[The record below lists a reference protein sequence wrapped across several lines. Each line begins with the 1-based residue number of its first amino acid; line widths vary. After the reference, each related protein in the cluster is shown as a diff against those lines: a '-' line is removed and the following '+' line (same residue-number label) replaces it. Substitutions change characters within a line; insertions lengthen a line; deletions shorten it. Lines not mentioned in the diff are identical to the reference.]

1 LILHFN
7 FSVKTKTKNGGF
19 MKICIKKSLPI
30 LIIAYSMSIFKIN
43 AFEPSIDVDLPIV
56 SNYVFRGV
64 DVFQSKF
71 VQEKKSISGFNL
83 APAIQPSI
91 TFNFTEGWSF
101 NIWSSFALTNRQDK
115 DIDQILQVPGEDP
128 EDPASVAFAYK
139 SFISGNLLGTPVPF
153 SIVENAVQTAIS
165 GNEEAII
172 KGDKFAP
179 AFYKEP
185 NGLRRV
191 DEVDLTLSYSFD
203 TKLGKMT
210 GGIVTYL
217 LPNTTKGVTGTD
229 QSTELFVGYSPK
241 ALPNLSITLYG
252 ETNLDNYEG
261 ATFTYISYSIPLI
274 ESQNMT
280 LSFDPGLGYQ
290 TQDNLQGIKYV
301 SLPFTLAMGS
311 LKFMFVGIYRP
322 DTRFFDSDPYKG
334 DAVKLLGLS
343 TISDGLIPDPA
354 KNTGILNSIINGYI
368 SKEIQTALTAAGY
381 PFTYTYTPTQSIPKL
396 IYYFSIGY
404 STTF

>member
-115 DIDQILQVPGEDP
+115 DTDQLLQSEPDDVSGPV
-128 EDPASVAFAYK
+128 ASAYND
-139 SFISGNLLGTPVPF
+139 FIAKNLLGTPVPF
-153 SIVENAVQTAIS
+153 SNVENAVQSAIS

-172 KGDKFAP
+172 KGEQFAP

-203 TKLGKMT
+203 TKLGNMT

-217 LPNTTKGVTGTD
+217 LPNTTKGVTGID

-252 ETNLDNYEG
+252 EINLNGYEG

-280 LSFDPGLGYQ
+280 LSFDPELGYQ

-368 SKEIQTALTAAGY
+368 SNQIQTALTAAGY

>member
-1 LILHFN
+1 
-7 FSVKTKTKNGGF
+7 
-19 MKICIKKSLPI
+19 
-30 LIIAYSMSIFKIN
+30 MSIFKIN

-56 SNYVFRGV
+56 STYVFRGV
-64 DVFQSKF
+64 DVFQDKF
-71 VQEKKSISGFNL
+71 VQEKKSIRGFNL

-128 EDPASVAFAYK
+128 DKVASAYNL
-139 SFISGNLLGTPVPF
+139 FISGNLLGTPVPF
-153 SIVENAVQTAIS
+153 SIVENEVQMYIS
-165 GNEEAII
+165 GIDSVTGEPNIEAII
-172 KGDKFAP
+172 KGKKPAP

-203 TKLGKMT
+203 TKLGNMT
-210 GGIVTYL
+210 GGIVTYI

-241 ALPNLSITLYG
+241 ALPNLSITLYV
-252 ETNLDNYEG
+252 ETNLDGYEG
-261 ATFTYISYSIPLI
+261 ATFTNISYSIPLI

-280 LSFDPGLGYQ
+280 LSFDPELGYQ

-322 DTRFFDSDPYKG
+322 DTRFFDSDRYEG

-354 KNTGILNSIINGYI
+354 KNTGILNSIINGFI
-368 SKEIQTALTAAGY
+368 SNEINTALTAAGY
-381 PFTYTYTPTQSIPKL
+381 PFNYTYTPRQSIPKF

-404 STTF
+404 SITF

>member
-1 LILHFN
+1 
-7 FSVKTKTKNGGF
+7 
-19 MKICIKKSLPI
+19 MKICIKKSLII

-56 SNYVFRGV
+56 STYVFRGV
-64 DVFQSKF
+64 DVFQDKF
-71 VQEKKSISGFNL
+71 VQEKKSIRGFNL

-128 EDPASVAFAYK
+128 DKVASAYNL
-139 SFISGNLLGTPVPF
+139 FISGNLLGTPVPF
-153 SIVENAVQTAIS
+153 SIVENEVQMYIS
-165 GNEEAII
+165 GIDSVTGEPNIEAII
-172 KGDKFAP
+172 KGKKPAP

-203 TKLGKMT
+203 TKLGNMT
-210 GGIVTYL
+210 GGIVTYI

-241 ALPNLSITLYG
+241 ALPNLSITLYV
-252 ETNLDNYEG
+252 ETNLDGYEG
-261 ATFTYISYSIPLI
+261 ATFTNISYSIPLI

-280 LSFDPGLGYQ
+280 LSFDPELGYQ

-322 DTRFFDSDPYKG
+322 DTRFFDSDRYEG

-368 SKEIQTALTAAGY
+368 SNEIKTALTAAGY
-381 PFTYTYTPTQSIPKL
+381 PFNYTYTPRQSIPKF

-404 STTF
+404 SITF

>member
-7 FSVKTKTKNGGF
+7 YSVKTKTKNGGF
-19 MKICIKKSLPI
+19 MKICIKKSLLI

-56 SNYVFRGV
+56 STYVFRGV
-64 DVFQSKF
+64 DVFENKF
-71 VQEKKSISGFNL
+71 VQEKKSIRGFNL

-128 EDPASVAFAYK
+128 DKVASAYNL
-139 SFISGNLLGTPVPF
+139 FISGNLLGTPVPF
-153 SIVENAVQTAIS
+153 SIVEDAVQKYIS
-165 GNEEAII
+165 KIGEDII
-172 KGDKFAP
+172 KVENSAP

-185 NGLRRV
+185 NGLRRL

-203 TKLGKMT
+203 TKLGNMT
-210 GGIVTYL
+210 GGIVTYI
-217 LPNTTKGVTGTD
+217 LPNTTKGVTGID

-241 ALPNLSITLYG
+241 ALPNLSITLYV
-252 ETNLDNYEG
+252 ETNLDGYEG
-261 ATFTYISYSIPLI
+261 ATFTNISYSIPLI

-280 LSFDPGLGYQ
+280 LSFDPELGYQ

-322 DTRFFDSDPYKG
+322 DTRFFDSDRYEG

-354 KNTGILNSIINGYI
+354 KNTGILNIIINEYI
-368 SKEIQTALTAAGY
+368 SSEIQTALTAAGY
-381 PFTYTYTPTQSIPKL
+381 PFTYTYTPTQSIPKW

-404 STTF
+404 SITF

>member
-1 LILHFN
+1 
-7 FSVKTKTKNGGF
+7 
-19 MKICIKKSLPI
+19 
-30 LIIAYSMSIFKIN
+30 MSIFKIN

-56 SNYVFRGV
+56 STYVFRGV
-64 DVFQSKF
+64 DVFENKF
-71 VQEKKSISGFNL
+71 VQEKKSIRGFNL

-128 EDPASVAFAYK
+128 DKVASAYNL
-139 SFISGNLLGTPVPF
+139 FISGNLLGTPVPF
-153 SIVENAVQTAIS
+153 SIVENEVQMYIS
-165 GNEEAII
+165 GIDSVTGEPNIEAII
-172 KGDKFAP
+172 KGKKPAP

-203 TKLGKMT
+203 TKLGNMT
-210 GGIVTYL
+210 GGIVTYI

-241 ALPNLSITLYG
+241 ALPNLSITLYV
-252 ETNLDNYEG
+252 ETNLDGYEG
-261 ATFTYISYSIPLI
+261 ATFTNISYSIPLI

-280 LSFDPGLGYQ
+280 LSFDPELGYQ

-322 DTRFFDSDPYKG
+322 DTRFFDSDRYEG

-354 KNTGILNSIINGYI
+354 KNTGILNSIINGFI
-368 SKEIQTALTAAGY
+368 SNEINTALTAAGY
-381 PFTYTYTPTQSIPKL
+381 PFNYTYTPTQSIPKF

-404 STTF
+404 SITF

>member
-1 LILHFN
+1 
-7 FSVKTKTKNGGF
+7 
-19 MKICIKKSLPI
+19 
-30 LIIAYSMSIFKIN
+30 MSIFKIN
-43 AFEPSIDVDLPIV
+43 AFEPSISVDLPIV
-56 SNYVFRGV
+56 STYVFRGV
-64 DVFQSKF
+64 DVFENKF

-115 DIDQILQVPGEDP
+115 DTDQILQILQTPDEEP
-128 EDPASVAFAYK
+128 NTLILASAVASAYNG
-139 SFISGNLLGTPVPF
+139 FISGNLLGTPVPF
-153 SIVENAVQTAIS
+153 SNVENAVQNYIS
-165 GNEEAII
+165 GIGENII
-172 KGDKFAP
+172 KVENSAP

-185 NGLRRV
+185 NGLRRL

-203 TKLGKMT
+203 TKLGNMT
-210 GGIVTYL
+210 GGIVTYI

-241 ALPNLSITLYG
+241 ALPNLSITLYV
-252 ETNLDNYEG
+252 ETNLDGYEG
-261 ATFTYISYSIPLI
+261 ATFTNISYSIPLI

-280 LSFDPGLGYQ
+280 LSFDPELGYQ

-322 DTRFFDSDPYKG
+322 DTRFYDSDPYKG

-368 SKEIQTALTAAGY
+368 SNEIQTALTAAGY
-381 PFTYTYTPTQSIPKL
+381 PFTYTYTPTQSIPKF

-404 STTF
+404 SITF

>member
-7 FSVKTKTKNGGF
+7 YSVKTKTKNGGF
-19 MKICIKKSLPI
+19 MKICIKKSLII

-43 AFEPSIDVDLPIV
+43 AFEPSISVDLPIV
-56 SNYVFRGV
+56 STYVFRGV
-64 DVFQSKF
+64 DVFQNKF

-115 DIDQILQVPGEDP
+115 DIDQILQIGPDDVSSPV
-128 EDPASVAFAYK
+128 ASAYNG
-139 SFISGNLLGTPVPF
+139 FITGNLLGTPVPF
-153 SIVENAVQTAIS
+153 SIVENAVQNYIS
-165 GNEEAII
+165 GIEEAII
-172 KGDKFAP
+172 KGEEFAP

-241 ALPNLSITLYG
+241 ALPNLSITLYV
-252 ETNLDNYEG
+252 ETNLDGYEG
-261 ATFTYISYSIPLI
+261 ATFTNISYSIPLI

-280 LSFDPGLGYQ
+280 LSFDPELGYQ

-322 DTRFFDSDPYKG
+322 DTRFFDSDTYKG

-368 SKEIQTALTAAGY
+368 SNEINTALTAAGY
-381 PFTYTYTPTQSIPKL
+381 PFTYTYTPTQSIPKW

-404 STTF
+404 SITF

>member
-1 LILHFN
+1 
-7 FSVKTKTKNGGF
+7 
-19 MKICIKKSLPI
+19 
-30 LIIAYSMSIFKIN
+30 MSIFKIN

-56 SNYVFRGV
+56 STYVFRGV
-64 DVFQSKF
+64 DVFQDKF
-71 VQEKKSISGFNL
+71 VQEKKSIRGFNL

-128 EDPASVAFAYK
+128 DKVASAYNL
-139 SFISGNLLGTPVPF
+139 FISGNLLGTPVPF
-153 SIVENAVQTAIS
+153 SIVENEVQMYIS
-165 GNEEAII
+165 GIDTVTMEPNIEGII
-172 KGDKFAP
+172 KGNKFAP

-185 NGLRRV
+185 NGLRRL

-203 TKLGKMT
+203 TKLGNMT
-210 GGIVTYL
+210 GGIVTYI

-241 ALPNLSITLYG
+241 ALPNLSITLYV
-252 ETNLDNYEG
+252 ETNLDGYEG
-261 ATFTYISYSIPLI
+261 ATFTNISYSIPLI

-280 LSFDPGLGYQ
+280 LSFDPELGYQ

-322 DTRFFDSDPYKG
+322 DTRFFDSDRYEG

-354 KNTGILNSIINGYI
+354 KNTGILNSIINGFI
-368 SKEIQTALTAAGY
+368 SNEINTALTAAGY
-381 PFTYTYTPTQSIPKL
+381 PFNYTYTPTQSIPKF

-404 STTF
+404 SITF

>member
-1 LILHFN
+1 
-7 FSVKTKTKNGGF
+7 

-43 AFEPSIDVDLPIV
+43 AFEPSISVDLPIV
-56 SNYVFRGV
+56 STYVFRGV
-64 DVFQSKF
+64 DVFQNKF

-115 DIDQILQVPGEDP
+115 DIDQILQIGP
-128 EDPASVAFAYK
+128 EDVSSTVASAYNG
-139 SFISGNLLGTPVPF
+139 FIAGNLLGTPVPF
-153 SIVENAVQTAIS
+153 SIVENAVQTAIT

-172 KGDKFAP
+172 KGEQSAP

-210 GGIVTYL
+210 GGIITYL
-217 LPNTTKGVTGTD
+217 IPNTTKGVTGID

-252 ETNLDNYEG
+252 ETNLDGYEG

-368 SKEIQTALTAAGY
+368 SNEIQTALTAAGY

>member
-115 DIDQILQVPGEDP
+115 DTDQLLQSEPDDVSGTV
-128 EDPASVAFAYK
+128 ASAYND
-139 SFISGNLLGTPVPF
+139 FISGNLLGTPVPF
-153 SIVENAVQTAIS
+153 SNVENAVQNYIS
-165 GNEEAII
+165 TNGEDII

>member
-1 LILHFN
+1 
-7 FSVKTKTKNGGF
+7 
-19 MKICIKKSLPI
+19 
-30 LIIAYSMSIFKIN
+30 MSIFKIN
-43 AFEPSIDVDLPIV
+43 AFEPSIEVDLPIV
-56 SNYVFRGV
+56 STYVFRGV
-64 DVFQSKF
+64 DVFQDKF
-71 VQEKKSISGFNL
+71 VQEKKSIRGFNL

-128 EDPASVAFAYK
+128 DKVASAYNL
-139 SFISGNLLGTPVPF
+139 FISGNLLGTPVPF
-153 SIVENAVQTAIS
+153 SIVENEVQMYIS
-165 GNEEAII
+165 GIDSVTGEPNIEAII
-172 KGDKFAP
+172 KGKKPAP

-203 TKLGKMT
+203 TKLGNMT
-210 GGIVTYL
+210 GGIVTYI

-241 ALPNLSITLYG
+241 ALPNLSITLYV
-252 ETNLDNYEG
+252 ETNLDGYEG
-261 ATFTYISYSIPLI
+261 ATFTNISYSIPLI

-280 LSFDPGLGYQ
+280 LSFDPELGYQ

-322 DTRFFDSDPYKG
+322 DTRFFDSDRYEG

-354 KNTGILNSIINGYI
+354 KNTGILNSIINGFI
-368 SKEIQTALTAAGY
+368 SNEINTALTAAGY
-381 PFTYTYTPTQSIPKL
+381 PFNYTYTPTQSIPKF

-404 STTF
+404 SITF

>member
-1 LILHFN
+1 
-7 FSVKTKTKNGGF
+7 
-19 MKICIKKSLPI
+19 MKICIKKSFTI

-56 SNYVFRGV
+56 STYVFRGV
-64 DVFQSKF
+64 DVFENKF

-115 DIDQILQVPGEDP
+115 DTDQILQVPGEDP
-128 EDPASVAFAYK
+128 VTVAPAYIGYIA
-139 SFISGNLLGTPVPF
+139 GNLLGTPVPF
-153 SIVENAVQTAIS
+153 SIVENEVQMYIS
-165 GNEEAII
+165 GIDSVTGEPNIEAII
-172 KGDKFAP
+172 KGKKPAP

-203 TKLGKMT
+203 TKLGNMT
-210 GGIVTYL
+210 GGIVTYI

-241 ALPNLSITLYG
+241 ALPNLSITLYV
-252 ETNLDNYEG
+252 ETNLDGYEG
-261 ATFTYISYSIPLI
+261 ATFTNISYSIPLI

-322 DTRFFDSDPYKG
+322 DTRFFDSDRYEG

-354 KNTGILNSIINGYI
+354 KNTGILNSIINGFI
-368 SKEIQTALTAAGY
+368 SNEINTALTAAGY
-381 PFTYTYTPTQSIPKL
+381 PFNYTYTPTQSIPKW

-404 STTF
+404 SITF

>member
-7 FSVKTKTKNGGF
+7 FSVKTKIKNGGF
-19 MKICIKKSLPI
+19 MKICIKKSLII

-43 AFEPSIDVDLPIV
+43 AFEPSISVDLPIV
-56 SNYVFRGV
+56 STYVFRGV
-64 DVFQSKF
+64 DVFQNKF

-115 DIDQILQVPGEDP
+115 DTDQLLQSGPDDVSGPV
-128 EDPASVAFAYK
+128 ASAYNG
-139 SFISGNLLGTPVPF
+139 FIAGNLLGTPVPF
-153 SIVENAVQTAIS
+153 SIVENAVQTYIS
-165 GNEEAII
+165 ANGEDII

-252 ETNLDNYEG
+252 ETNLDGYEG

-368 SKEIQTALTAAGY
+368 SNEIQTALTAAGY

>member
-1 LILHFN
+1 
-7 FSVKTKTKNGGF
+7 
-19 MKICIKKSLPI
+19 
-30 LIIAYSMSIFKIN
+30 MSIFKIN

-56 SNYVFRGV
+56 STYVFRGV
-64 DVFQSKF
+64 DVFENKF
-71 VQEKKSISGFNL
+71 VQEKKSIRGFNL

-128 EDPASVAFAYK
+128 DKVASAYNL
-139 SFISGNLLGTPVPF
+139 FISGNLLGTPVPF
-153 SIVENAVQTAIS
+153 SIVENEVQMYIS
-165 GNEEAII
+165 GIDSVTGEPNIEAII
-172 KGDKFAP
+172 KGKKPAP

-203 TKLGKMT
+203 TKLGNMT
-210 GGIVTYL
+210 GGIVTYI

-241 ALPNLSITLYG
+241 ALPNLSITLYV
-252 ETNLDNYEG
+252 ETNLDGYEG
-261 ATFTYISYSIPLI
+261 ATFTNISYSIPLI

-280 LSFDPGLGYQ
+280 LSFDPELGYQ

-322 DTRFFDSDPYKG
+322 DTRFFDSDRYEG

-354 KNTGILNSIINGYI
+354 KNTGILNSIINGFI
-368 SKEIQTALTAAGY
+368 SNEINTALTAAGY
-381 PFTYTYTPTQSIPKL
+381 PFNYTYTPRQSIPKF

-404 STTF
+404 SITF

>member
-1 LILHFN
+1 
-7 FSVKTKTKNGGF
+7 
-19 MKICIKKSLPI
+19 MKICIKKSLII

-43 AFEPSIDVDLPIV
+43 AFEPSISVDLPIV
-56 SNYVFRGV
+56 STYVFRGV
-64 DVFQSKF
+64 DVFQNKF

-115 DIDQILQVPGEDP
+115 DTDQLLQTPGEDP
-128 EDPASVAFAYK
+128 DTVASAYNN
-139 SFISGNLLGTPVPF
+139 FIAGNLLGTPVPF
-153 SIVENAVQTAIS
+153 SIVENAVQNYIS
-165 GNEEAII
+165 GNQTEEDII

-210 GGIVTYL
+210 GGIITYL
-217 LPNTTKGVTGTD
+217 IPNTTKGVTGID

-252 ETNLDNYEG
+252 ETNLDGYEWSNV
-261 ATFTYISYSIPLI
+261 YIYKLFYTVNRKP
-274 ESQNMT
+274 
-280 LSFDPGLGYQ
+280 
-290 TQDNLQGIKYV
+290 KYD
-301 SLPFTLAMGS
+301 FI
-311 LKFMFVGIYRP
+311 F
-322 DTRFFDSDPYKG
+322 
-334 DAVKLLGLS
+334 
-343 TISDGLIPDPA
+343 
-354 KNTGILNSIINGYI
+354 
-368 SKEIQTALTAAGY
+368 
-381 PFTYTYTPTQSIPKL
+381 
-396 IYYFSIGY
+396 
-404 STTF
+404 

>member
-1 LILHFN
+1 
-7 FSVKTKTKNGGF
+7 
-19 MKICIKKSLPI
+19 
-30 LIIAYSMSIFKIN
+30 MSIFKIN

-56 SNYVFRGV
+56 STYVFRGV
-64 DVFQSKF
+64 DVFENKF
-71 VQEKKSISGFNL
+71 VQEKKSIRGFNL

-128 EDPASVAFAYK
+128 DKVASAYNL
-139 SFISGNLLGTPVPF
+139 FISGNLLGTPVPF
-153 SIVENAVQTAIS
+153 SIVENEVQMYIS
-165 GNEEAII
+165 GIDSVTGEPNIEAII
-172 KGDKFAP
+172 KGKKPAP

-203 TKLGKMT
+203 TKLGNMT
-210 GGIVTYL
+210 GGIVTYI

-241 ALPNLSITLYG
+241 ALPNLSITLYV
-252 ETNLDNYEG
+252 ETNLDGYEG
-261 ATFTYISYSIPLI
+261 ATFTNISYSIPLI

-280 LSFDPGLGYQ
+280 LSFDPELGYQ

-322 DTRFFDSDPYKG
+322 DTRFFDSDRYEG

-354 KNTGILNSIINGYI
+354 KNTGILNSIINGFI
-368 SKEIQTALTAAGY
+368 SNEINTALTAAGY
-381 PFTYTYTPTQSIPKL
+381 PFTYTYTPTQSIPKF

-404 STTF
+404 SITF

>member
-1 LILHFN
+1 
-7 FSVKTKTKNGGF
+7 
-19 MKICIKKSLPI
+19 
-30 LIIAYSMSIFKIN
+30 MSIFKIN

-56 SNYVFRGV
+56 STYVFRGV
-64 DVFQSKF
+64 DVFQDKF
-71 VQEKKSISGFNL
+71 VQEKKSIRGFNL

-128 EDPASVAFAYK
+128 DKVASAYNL
-139 SFISGNLLGTPVPF
+139 FISGNLLGTPVPF
-153 SIVENAVQTAIS
+153 SIVENAVQSYIS
-165 GNEEAII
+165 DIDNVTGEPNIEAII
-172 KGDKFAP
+172 KGKKPAP

-185 NGLRRV
+185 NGLRRL

-203 TKLGKMT
+203 TKLGNMT
-210 GGIVTYL
+210 GGIVTYI

-241 ALPNLSITLYG
+241 ALPNLSITLYV
-252 ETNLDNYEG
+252 ETNLDGYEG
-261 ATFTYISYSIPLI
+261 ATFTNISYSIPLI

-280 LSFDPGLGYQ
+280 LSFDPELGYQ

-322 DTRFFDSDPYKG
+322 DTRFFDSDRYEG

-368 SKEIQTALTAAGY
+368 SNEIKTALTAAGY
-381 PFTYTYTPTQSIPKL
+381 PFNYTYTPTQSIPKW

-404 STTF
+404 SITF

>member
-1 LILHFN
+1 
-7 FSVKTKTKNGGF
+7 
-19 MKICIKKSLPI
+19 MKICIKKSLII

-56 SNYVFRGV
+56 STYVFRGV
-64 DVFQSKF
+64 DVFQDKF
-71 VQEKKSISGFNL
+71 VQEKKSIRGFNL

-128 EDPASVAFAYK
+128 DKVASAYNL
-139 SFISGNLLGTPVPF
+139 FISGNLLGTPVPF
-153 SIVENAVQTAIS
+153 SIVENEVQMYIS
-165 GNEEAII
+165 GIDSVTGEPNIEAII
-172 KGDKFAP
+172 KGKKPAP

-203 TKLGKMT
+203 TKLGNMT
-210 GGIVTYL
+210 GGIVTYI

-241 ALPNLSITLYG
+241 ALPNLSITLYV
-252 ETNLDNYEG
+252 ETNLDGYEG
-261 ATFTYISYSIPLI
+261 ATFTNISYSIPLI

-280 LSFDPGLGYQ
+280 LSFDPELGYQ

-322 DTRFFDSDPYKG
+322 DTRFFDSDRYEG

-354 KNTGILNSIINGYI
+354 KNTGILNSIINGFI
-368 SKEIQTALTAAGY
+368 SNEINTALTAAGY
-381 PFTYTYTPTQSIPKL
+381 PFNYTYTPTQSIPKF

-404 STTF
+404 SITF

>member
-1 LILHFN
+1 
-7 FSVKTKTKNGGF
+7 
-19 MKICIKKSLPI
+19 
-30 LIIAYSMSIFKIN
+30 MSIFKIN

-56 SNYVFRGV
+56 STYVFRGV
-64 DVFQSKF
+64 DVFENKF
-71 VQEKKSISGFNL
+71 VQEKKSIRGFNL

-128 EDPASVAFAYK
+128 DKVASAYNL
-139 SFISGNLLGTPVPF
+139 FISGNLLGTPVPF
-153 SIVENAVQTAIS
+153 SIVENEVQMYIS
-165 GNEEAII
+165 GIDSVTGEPNIEAII
-172 KGDKFAP
+172 KGKKPAP

-203 TKLGKMT
+203 TKLGNMT
-210 GGIVTYL
+210 GGIVTYI

-241 ALPNLSITLYG
+241 ALPNLSITLYV
-252 ETNLDNYEG
+252 ETNLDGYEG
-261 ATFTYISYSIPLI
+261 ATFTNISYSIPLI

-280 LSFDPGLGYQ
+280 LSFDPELGYQ

-322 DTRFFDSDPYKG
+322 DTRFFDSDRYEG

-368 SKEIQTALTAAGY
+368 SNEIQTALTAAGY
-381 PFTYTYTPTQSIPKL
+381 PFNYTYTPTQSIPKF

-404 STTF
+404 SITF

>member
-1 LILHFN
+1 
-7 FSVKTKTKNGGF
+7 
-19 MKICIKKSLPI
+19 
-30 LIIAYSMSIFKIN
+30 MSIFKIN

-56 SNYVFRGV
+56 STYVFRGV
-64 DVFQSKF
+64 DVFENKF
-71 VQEKKSISGFNL
+71 VQEKKSISEFNL

-115 DIDQILQVPGEDP
+115 DTDQLLQSGPDDVSGTV
-128 EDPASVAFAYK
+128 ASAYNG
-139 SFISGNLLGTPVPF
+139 FISGNLLGTPVPF
-153 SIVENAVQTAIS
+153 SNVITAMQTAIS

-172 KGDKFAP
+172 KGEQFAP

-203 TKLGKMT
+203 TKLGNMT
-210 GGIVTYL
+210 GGIVTYI

-241 ALPNLSITLYG
+241 ALPNLSITLYV
-252 ETNLDNYEG
+252 ETNLDGYEG
-261 ATFTYISYSIPLI
+261 ATFTNISYSIPLI

-322 DTRFFDSDPYKG
+322 DTRFFDSDRYEG

-354 KNTGILNSIINGYI
+354 KNTGILNSIINGFI
-368 SKEIQTALTAAGY
+368 SNEINTALTAAGY
-381 PFTYTYTPTQSIPKL
+381 PFNYTYTPRQSIPKF

-404 STTF
+404 SITF

>member
-7 FSVKTKTKNGGF
+7 YSVKTKTKNGGF

-43 AFEPSIDVDLPIV
+43 AFEPSISVDLPIV
-56 SNYVFRGV
+56 STYVFRGV
-64 DVFQSKF
+64 DVFQNKF

-115 DIDQILQVPGEDP
+115 DTDQILQIGPDDVSSPV
-128 EDPASVAFAYK
+128 ASAYNI
-139 SFISGNLLGTPVPF
+139 FIAGNLLGTPLPF
-153 SIVENAVQTAIS
+153 SIVENAVQNYIS
-165 GNEEAII
+165 GKEEDII
-172 KGDKFAP
+172 KGDEPAP

-252 ETNLDNYEG
+252 ETNLDDYEG

-274 ESQNMT
+274 ESQNMN

-311 LKFMFVGIYRP
+311 LEFMFVGIYRP
-322 DTRFFDSDPYKG
+322 DTRFFDSDSYKG

-354 KNTGILNSIINGYI
+354 KNTGILNSIINEYI
-368 SKEIQTALTAAGY
+368 SNEIKTALTAAGY
-381 PFTYTYTPTQSIPKL
+381 PFNYTYTPRQSIPKL

-404 STTF
+404 SITF

>member
-1 LILHFN
+1 
-7 FSVKTKTKNGGF
+7 
-19 MKICIKKSLPI
+19 MKICIKKSLII

-43 AFEPSIDVDLPIV
+43 AFEPSINVDLPIV
-56 SNYVFRGV
+56 STYVFRGV
-64 DVFQSKF
+64 DVFQNKF

-115 DIDQILQVPGEDP
+115 DTDQLLQSGPGDVSGTV
-128 EDPASVAFAYK
+128 ASAYNG
-139 SFISGNLLGTPVPF
+139 FISGNLLGTPVPF
-153 SIVENAVQTAIS
+153 SSVITAMQTAIS
-165 GNEEAII
+165 GHEEAMI
-172 KGDKFAP
+172 KGEEFAP

-210 GGIVTYL
+210 GGIITYL
-217 LPNTTKGVTGTD
+217 LPNTTKGVTGID

-252 ETNLDNYEG
+252 ETNLDGYEG
-261 ATFTYISYSIPLI
+261 STFTYISYSIPLI

-290 TQDNLQGIKYV
+290 TQNNLQGIKYV

-368 SKEIQTALTAAGY
+368 SNKIQTALTAAGY
-381 PFTYTYTPTQSIPKL
+381 PFTYTYTPRQSIPKL
-396 IYYFSIGY
+396 IYYFSIEY

>member
-1 LILHFN
+1 
-7 FSVKTKTKNGGF
+7 
-19 MKICIKKSLPI
+19 MKICIKKSLTI

-43 AFEPSIDVDLPIV
+43 AFEPSISVDLPIV
-56 SNYVFRGV
+56 STYVFRGV
-64 DVFQSKF
+64 DVFQDKF
-71 VQEKKSISGFNL
+71 VQEKKSIRGFNL

-115 DIDQILQVPGEDP
+115 DIDQILQVPGQDP
-128 EDPASVAFAYK
+128 EDPASVAFAYN
-139 SFISGNLLGTPVPF
+139 SFIAGNLLGTPVPF

-165 GNEEAII
+165 GKEEAII
-172 KGDKFAP
+172 KGEEFAP

-203 TKLGKMT
+203 TKLGNMT
-210 GGIVTYL
+210 GGIVTYI

-241 ALPNLSITLYG
+241 ALPNLSITLYV
-252 ETNLDNYEG
+252 ETNLNGYEG
-261 ATFTYISYSIPLI
+261 ATFTNISYSIPLI

-280 LSFDPGLGYQ
+280 LSFDPELGYQ

-322 DTRFFDSDPYKG
+322 DTRFFDSDRYEG

-354 KNTGILNSIINGYI
+354 KNTGILNSIINGFI
-368 SKEIQTALTAAGY
+368 SNEINTALTAAGY
-381 PFTYTYTPTQSIPKL
+381 PFNYTYTPTQSIPKW

-404 STTF
+404 SITF

>member
-1 LILHFN
+1 
-7 FSVKTKTKNGGF
+7 
-19 MKICIKKSLPI
+19 
-30 LIIAYSMSIFKIN
+30 MSIFKIN

-56 SNYVFRGV
+56 STYVFRGV
-64 DVFQSKF
+64 DVFENKF
-71 VQEKKSISGFNL
+71 VQEKKSIRGFNL

-115 DIDQILQVPGEDP
+115 DTDQILQVPGQDP
-128 EDPASVAFAYK
+128 EDPASVAFAYN
-139 SFISGNLLGTPVPF
+139 SFIAGNLLGTPVPF
-153 SIVENAVQTAIS
+153 SIVESNVQNYIS
-165 GNEEAII
+165 ANVEDII
-172 KGDKFAP
+172 IGEKPAP

-185 NGLRRV
+185 NGLRRL

-203 TKLGKMT
+203 TKLGNMT
-210 GGIVTYL
+210 GGIVTYI

-241 ALPNLSITLYG
+241 ALPNLSITLYV
-252 ETNLDNYEG
+252 ETNLDGYEG
-261 ATFTYISYSIPLI
+261 ATFTNISYSIPLI

-280 LSFDPGLGYQ
+280 LSFDPELGYQ

-322 DTRFFDSDPYKG
+322 DTRFFDSDRYEG

-354 KNTGILNSIINGYI
+354 KNTGILNSIINGFI
-368 SKEIQTALTAAGY
+368 SNEINTALTAAGY
-381 PFTYTYTPTQSIPKL
+381 PFNYTYTPTQSIPKF

-404 STTF
+404 SITF

>member
-19 MKICIKKSLPI
+19 MKICIKKSLII

-43 AFEPSIDVDLPIV
+43 AFEPSISVDLPIV
-56 SNYVFRGV
+56 STYVFRGV
-64 DVFQSKF
+64 DVFQNKF

-115 DIDQILQVPGEDP
+115 DTDQLLQSEPDDVSGPV
-128 EDPASVAFAYK
+128 ASAYNG
-139 SFISGNLLGTPVPF
+139 FIAGNLLGTPVPF
-153 SIVENAVQTAIS
+153 SNVITAVQTAIT

-172 KGDKFAP
+172 KGEQSAP

-217 LPNTTKGVTGTD
+217 LPNTTKGVTGED

-252 ETNLDNYEG
+252 ETNLDGYGG

-368 SKEIQTALTAAGY
+368 SNQIQTALTAAGY

>member
-1 LILHFN
+1 
-7 FSVKTKTKNGGF
+7 
-19 MKICIKKSLPI
+19 
-30 LIIAYSMSIFKIN
+30 MSIFKIN
-43 AFEPSIDVDLPIV
+43 AFEPSISVDLPIV
-56 SNYVFRGV
+56 STYVFRGV
-64 DVFQSKF
+64 DVFENKF

-115 DIDQILQVPGEDP
+115 DTDQILQILQTPDEDP
-128 EDPASVAFAYK
+128 NTLILASAVASAYNG
-139 SFISGNLLGTPVPF
+139 FISGNLLGTPVPF
-153 SIVENAVQTAIS
+153 SNVENAVQNYIS
-165 GNEEAII
+165 GIGENII
-172 KGDKFAP
+172 KVENSAP

-185 NGLRRV
+185 NGLRRL

-203 TKLGKMT
+203 TKLGNMT

-241 ALPNLSITLYG
+241 ALPNLSITLYA
-252 ETNLDNYEG
+252 ETNLDGYEG
-261 ATFTYISYSIPLI
+261 ATFTNISYSIPLI

-280 LSFDPGLGYQ
+280 LSFDPELGYQ

-322 DTRFFDSDPYKG
+322 DTRFYDSDPYKG

-368 SKEIQTALTAAGY
+368 SNEIQTALTAAGY
-381 PFTYTYTPTQSIPKL
+381 PFTYTYTPRQSIPKL

>member
-1 LILHFN
+1 
-7 FSVKTKTKNGGF
+7 

-56 SNYVFRGV
+56 STYVFRGV
-64 DVFQSKF
+64 DVFQDKF
-71 VQEKKSISGFNL
+71 VQEKKSIRGFNL

-128 EDPASVAFAYK
+128 DKVASAYNL
-139 SFISGNLLGTPVPF
+139 FISGNLLGTPVPF
-153 SIVENAVQTAIS
+153 SIVENEVQMYIS
-165 GNEEAII
+165 GIDSVTGEPNIEAII
-172 KGDKFAP
+172 KGKKPAP

-203 TKLGKMT
+203 TKLGNMT
-210 GGIVTYL
+210 GGIVTYI

-241 ALPNLSITLYG
+241 ALPNLSITLYV
-252 ETNLDNYEG
+252 ETNLDGYEG
-261 ATFTYISYSIPLI
+261 ATFTNISYSIPLI

-280 LSFDPGLGYQ
+280 LSFDPELGYQ

-322 DTRFFDSDPYKG
+322 DTRFFDSDRYEG

-354 KNTGILNSIINGYI
+354 KNTGILNSIINGFI
-368 SKEIQTALTAAGY
+368 SNEINTALTAAGY
-381 PFTYTYTPTQSIPKL
+381 PFNYTYTPTQSIPKF

-404 STTF
+404 SITF

>member
-1 LILHFN
+1 
-7 FSVKTKTKNGGF
+7 
-19 MKICIKKSLPI
+19 
-30 LIIAYSMSIFKIN
+30 MSIFKIN

-56 SNYVFRGV
+56 STYVFRGV
-64 DVFQSKF
+64 DVFQDKF
-71 VQEKKSISGFNL
+71 VQEKKSIRGFNL

-128 EDPASVAFAYK
+128 DKVASAYNL
-139 SFISGNLLGTPVPF
+139 FISGNLLGTPVPF
-153 SIVENAVQTAIS
+153 SIVENEVQMYIS
-165 GNEEAII
+165 GIDSVTGEPNIEAII
-172 KGDKFAP
+172 KGKKPAP

-203 TKLGKMT
+203 TKLGNMT
-210 GGIVTYL
+210 GGIVTYI

-241 ALPNLSITLYG
+241 ALPNLSITLYV
-252 ETNLDNYEG
+252 ETNLDGYEG
-261 ATFTYISYSIPLI
+261 ATFTNISYSIPLI

-280 LSFDPGLGYQ
+280 LSFDPELGYQ

-322 DTRFFDSDPYKG
+322 DTRFFDSDRYEG

-354 KNTGILNSIINGYI
+354 KNTGILNSIINGFI
-368 SKEIQTALTAAGY
+368 SNEINTALTAAGY
-381 PFTYTYTPTQSIPKL
+381 PFNYTYTPTQSIPKF

-404 STTF
+404 SITF

>member
-1 LILHFN
+1 
-7 FSVKTKTKNGGF
+7 
-19 MKICIKKSLPI
+19 MKICIKKSLLI

-56 SNYVFRGV
+56 STYVFRGV
-64 DVFQSKF
+64 DVFENKF

-115 DIDQILQVPGEDP
+115 DIDQILQILQTPDEDTQTLNK
-128 EDPASVAFAYK
+128 ASAVASAYNN
-139 SFISGNLLGTPVPF
+139 FIAGNLLGTPVPF
-153 SIVENAVQTAIS
+153 SIVENAVQNYIS
-165 GNEEAII
+165 GRVEDII
-172 KGDKFAP
+172 KVENSAP

-185 NGLRRV
+185 NGLRRL

-203 TKLGKMT
+203 TKLGNMT
-210 GGIVTYL
+210 GGIVTYI

-241 ALPNLSITLYG
+241 ALPNLSITLYV
-252 ETNLDNYEG
+252 ETNLDGYEG
-261 ATFTYISYSIPLI
+261 ATFTNISYSIPLI

-280 LSFDPGLGYQ
+280 LSFDPELGYQ

-368 SKEIQTALTAAGY
+368 SNEIQTALTAAGY
-381 PFTYTYTPTQSIPKL
+381 PFTYTYTPTQSIPKF

-404 STTF
+404 SITF